1 MIIPIYKEKG
11 PTSRQILN
19 KIQKKYN
26 LKKVG
31 HAGTLDPLAEGVLV
45 VGIGRE
51 STKKLHT
58 KDLDEKEYLAEI
70 FLGEKSLT
78 DDSEGNKE
86 KVSVAKIP
94 TKKEIEDALFSFQ
107 GFFMQKPP
115 IFSAVKVK
123 GKEAYKIARKGGL
136 VKLNYKKVQVKSIFL
151 MDYKYPFLKV
161 KIITGGGFYVR
172 SLARDLGNYLKTGAY
187 LYSLKRTRVGDFQI
201 KDCVKIENIY
211 NEIS

>member
-51 STKKLHT
+51 STKKLHA

-86 KVSVAKIP
+86 KVLVVKTP
-94 TKKEIEDALFSFQ
+94 TKKEIEDALFSFR

-161 KIITGGGFYVR
+161 KIITGRGFYVR